1 MRVFELMFDQ
11 KKLDGR
17 GREDNNNNNNK
28 YKNISLEI
36 MNMKML

>member
-1 MRVFELMFDQ
+1 MFDQ